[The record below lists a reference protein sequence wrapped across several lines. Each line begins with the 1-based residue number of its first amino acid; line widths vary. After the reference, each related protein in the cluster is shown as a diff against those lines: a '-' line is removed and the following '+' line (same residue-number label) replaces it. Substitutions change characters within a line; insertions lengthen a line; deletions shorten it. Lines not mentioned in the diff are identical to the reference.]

1 MTRRERL
8 QEQYED
14 ALFALLMDDLAV
26 EQGKRAYEE
35 NEKLKKD
42 SQFEIPI
49 ESQKRC
55 LQTISRC
62 CTKKHLR
69 TFSHQFYGAF
79 SKVAVIAMVAIMLVT
94 TALAVSPTLRSGA
107 MNLLIE
113 TFQNRTEFRLVRD
126 SSPEISSENGLN
138 FTANWLPSGY
148 KLEKHSE
155 DKFSSQSIYSS
166 HTGQKI
172 TIELLKG
179 ENMGL
184 SLDTE
189 DATVSHVMINEK
201 DTILVSKDEV
211 LQLCL
216 AREDLGIYLHI
227 IGNAGQQDDIIKIAE
242 HIEIK

>member
-26 EQGKRAYEE
+26 EEGKRAYEE

-42 SQFEIPI
+42 PQFEIPI

-62 CTKKHLR
+62 CAKKQLR
-69 TFSHQFYGAF
+69 TVSHQFYRVF
-79 SKVAVIAMVAIMLVT
+79 SKVAVIAMIVIMLVT

-113 TFQNRTEFRLVRD
+113 TFEDRTEFRLVRD
-126 SSPEISSENGLN
+126 SSPEISPENELN
-138 FTANWLPSGY
+138 FTANWIPSGY

-155 DKFSSQSIYSS
+155 DKFSSQSVYSS
-166 HTGQKI
+166 YDSQEI
-172 TIELLKG
+172 TIELLRG

-189 DATVSHVMINEK
+189 DATVSHIKINEK
-201 DTILVSKDEV
+201 DAILISKGEV
-211 LQLCL
+211 IQLCL
-216 AREDLGIYLHI
+216 TREDLGVYLHI